1 MSTPIKAKVTGFGL
15 SDKEVNAIIA
25 LYKKGISIRT
35 IAKQTHRSDKTV
47 SAIIKAWVA
56 ANKGKNGKDCP
67 DCSDGSCSPCPD
79 GKCKPCAAPAKKPAA
94 KIPAFSVKE
103 IATIR
108 RLRKSGATLKSIAKS
123 IGRSDKTVAAFV
135 KQDCPDCSP
144 SDDPKCK
151 SPCSEKKCAD
161 KAKTKKPSAKPAP
174 KNGVPGV
181 DFVKIPITD
190 EQRKSLIIG
199 FKLLEVA
206 DGITRV
212 LAEAF
217 KGL

>member
-67 DCSDGSCSPCPD
+67 DCKPCDDCSDDS
-79 GKCKPCAAPAKKPAA
+79 CKPCAAPSKKPAA

-123 IGRSDKTVAAFV
+123 IGRSDKSVAAFV
-135 KQDCPDCSP
+135 KQDCPDCTP
-144 SDDPKCK
+144 AKAPAKCK
-151 SPCSEKKCAD
+151 DTCSEKKCAD

>member
-1 MSTPIKAKVTGFGL
+1 MSTPTKTKVTGFGL

-35 IAKQTHRSDKTV
+35 IAKQIHRSDKTV

-67 DCSDGSCSPCPD
+67 DCKPCDDCSDYS
-79 GKCKPCAAPAKKPAA
+79 CKPCAAPAKKPAA

-123 IGRSDKTVAAFV
+123 IGRSDKSVAAFV
-135 KQDCPDCSP
+135 KQDCPDCTP
-144 SDDPKCK
+144 SKAPAKCK
-151 SPCSEKKCAD
+151 DTCNEKKCAD
-161 KAKTKKPSAKPAP
+161 KAKTNKPAAKPAP